1 MSFEIERKFLVRG
14 HDWQK
19 LATTKIPIRQ
29 AYLASNGK
37 TSIRIRIKGDSATTL
52 TIKSRPVPSSS
63 AGWSWSMIFRCW
75 RQRHS
80 CSSGKARSS
89 RR

>member
-19 LATTKIPIRQ
+19 LATTPIPIRQ

-37 TSIRIRIKGDSATTL
+37 TSIRIRIKGDSAATL
-52 TIKSRPVPSSS
+52 RPCAVPNQTVTL
-63 AGWSWSMIFRCW
+63 APR
-75 RQRHS
+75 
-80 CSSGKARSS
+80 
-89 RR
+89 